1 MQTFKGR
8 ARAQTS
14 CGDTNRL
21 GSRQWQHGHRLPA
34 SFANSC
40 TAAGNRSLGGSS
52 RNSSESHQQ
61 GQKFLFSDKFIEQR
75 YLNKVSEITP
85 ATADRRGVKQLPSTK
100 SLGSETKVR
109 VEMPQ
114 FHQQSLP
121 FHTTASSQLKM
132 HGRQSIPSK
141 SSPWQ
146 PLLEK
151 RHSIPPTPL
160 TLRQESDQ
168 QPQNTSCI
176 TATMD
181 GAISQPLTSG
191 LIHTSTHTAKAS
203 PKSRSRRRHHSL
215 SSSRRTASEDRCKTL
230 SSNSS
235 HRKHRSANA
244 LSQCSSSSRNESDC
258 LSLDASFSGDSISLQ
273 G

>member
-34 SFANSC
+34 SFANTC
-40 TAAGNRSLGGSS
+40 TTAGNRSLGGSS

-100 SLGSETKVR
+100 SL
-109 VEMPQ
+109 PQ
-114 FHQQSLP
+114 FHQQSLS

-132 HGRQSIPSK
+132 LGRQSIPSK

-151 RHSIPPTPL
+151 RHSIYPTPL
-160 TLRQESDQ
+160 TLRQEPDQ
-168 QPQNTSCI
+168 QPQNTGCI
-176 TATMD
+176 TTTMD

-191 LIHTSTHTAKAS
+191 LIRTSTHTAKAS

-235 HRKHRSANA
+235 RRKHQSANA
-244 LSQCSSSSRNESDC
+244 LSQCSSSSRNETDC
-258 LSLDASFSGDSISLQ
+258 LSLDATFLGDSISLQ